1 MAYFYSSKYGSGVK
15 VPSTH
20 HDGSDDFANFK
31 QMVISFQHVPT
42 GKAIYFKAF
51 ITAFNENYSSDW
63 SSETVYGRADPIYM
77 FKQTTRKITL
87 AFKIPATTQGEA
99 FENLGK
105 VQGITQFLYPTYADV
120 QQAQTISQSPL
131 VRLKVMNLGRK
142 IAGNNQV
149 ASGDDRISPGQAY
162 ENYRSSADA
171 GNGLLGVIGNLVVNH
186 NLEGEDGVIDRGA
199 NIILPKLL
207 DVNLDFN
214 VIHEHALGW
223 DAKNRFSEKLF
234 PYGVDLVD
242 DDAPPPPIPA
252 PDPVTDNDAVKAD
265 QEANVQ
271 NVLENGES
279 MQTYDERLDQEDAEY
294 STSPGGGGSTGGGS
308 TTVTEYT
315 IRGGG
320 DPDLAAQAT
329 EAMKG

>member
-1 MAYFYSSKYGSGVK
+1 MAFFNSSKYGHGVTG
-15 VPSTH
+15 PTSH
-20 HDGSDDFANFK
+20 HDGSDDYGNLK
-31 QMVISFQHVPT
+31 QMVVSFQHVPT

-51 ITAFNENYSSDW
+51 VTAFNENYSSDW

-105 VQGITQFLYPTYADV
+105 VQAITQFLYPTYTDV

-149 ASGDDRISPGQAY
+149 ASGDDRISPERAY

-171 GNGLLGVIGNLVVNH
+171 GSGLLGVISNLVVNH
-186 NLEGEDGVIDRGA
+186 NLEGDDGVIDRGQ
-199 NIILPKLL
+199 NVILPKLL
-207 DVNLDFN
+207 DVNIDFN

-223 DAKNRFSEKLF
+223 DAENKFSEKLF

-242 DDAPPPPIPA
+242 DDAPKPPTPA
-252 PDPVTDNDAVKAD
+252 PDPATDSDAVSAD
-265 QEANVQ
+265 QQADVIS
-271 NVLENGES
+271 VLEGNGES
-279 MQTYDERLDQEDAEY
+279 MQTPDEQLDQIDAD
-294 STSPGGGGSTGGGS
+294 SPTSVTSP
-308 TTVTEYT
+308 E
-315 IRGGG
+315 
-320 DPDLAAQAT
+320 D
-329 EAMKG
+329 